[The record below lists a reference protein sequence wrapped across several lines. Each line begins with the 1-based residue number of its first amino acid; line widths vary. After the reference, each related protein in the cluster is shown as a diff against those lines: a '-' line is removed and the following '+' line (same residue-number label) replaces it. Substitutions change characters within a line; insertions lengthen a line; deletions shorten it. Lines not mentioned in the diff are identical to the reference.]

1 MIISIINVALILI
14 GIYMLITCIYE
25 YNKNKDTY
33 SKVDFHLDIVM
44 SLIYI
49 VLGVLLLFRMIDNTY
64 LILIFILIKCVETFV
79 KSKVH

>member
-79 KSKVH
+79 KSKIH